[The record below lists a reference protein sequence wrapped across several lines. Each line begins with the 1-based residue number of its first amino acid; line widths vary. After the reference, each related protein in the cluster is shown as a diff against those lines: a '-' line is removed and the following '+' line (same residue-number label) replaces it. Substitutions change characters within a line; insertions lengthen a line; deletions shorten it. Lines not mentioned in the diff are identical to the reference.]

1 MSKKKLLK
9 IPIDT
14 ELERF
19 GRHMEHPDNKRIM
32 FSAGFGAGKS
42 FFLNEFFSSQ
52 DKVYHSIN
60 LYPVDYSVSSNED
73 IFEII
78 KFDILDAMLK
88 AFPDEIKLSEED
100 ISQVLITQEFLRNE
114 VNFYKVFKIFAKHFI
129 PFGETV
135 TDSVDVLKEVF
146 DSHNTFSGEMKQ
158 KGSETAGEFIKMF
171 RNKTGSIRE
180 MDGTTLLI
188 RDFINRIKKEID
200 KPVVLII
207 DDMDRLDPE
216 HIFRIF
222 NVFTA
227 HHDSRNE
234 RNKFGFDKVIFVSDV
249 NNIEHMFYH
258 RFGTKAEFSG
268 YIDKFYS
275 CEIFQ
280 FRHNDYLKQ
289 LFHDTYVR
297 PRLNL
302 EQQNEIPKN
311 YVQMLDKGYKFQK
324 VFIKLVSEMI
334 DIDAVRIRNL
344 VKFSSYELPEHV
356 FRFNEIKAHAFSYP
370 LLSLIHL
377 LRQLFP
383 RLEDL
388 DRTIKTLVDNYHAD
402 YSMMPTG
409 FDDGGFGKE
418 LIHYSLPFID
428 PYAAFNYNI
437 TAGDKQMNVLN
448 EHGRGY
454 VVRYRLSENFEY
466 GGGKLEYLSMHD
478 PSEAGHAG
486 LVYKPNVYHFLLN
499 AFRFCWQHSLLH

>member
-1 MSKKKLLK
+1 MSEKNTLK

-19 GRHMEHPDNKRIM
+19 SRHMELPDNKRIL

-42 FFLNEFFSSQ
+42 FFLSDFFSSQ
-52 DKVYHSIN
+52 GKAYHSIN

-73 IFEII
+73 IFELI
-78 KFDILDAMLK
+78 KFDILDAMLNT
-88 AFPDEIKLSEED
+88 FPDEIKLSEED
-100 ISQVLITQEFLRNE
+100 ISQGLITQEFLRNE

-129 PFGETV
+129 PFGETM
-135 TDSVDVLKEVF
+135 TDSVDGLKKVF
-146 DSHNTFSGEMKQ
+146 DAHNTFSGKMKQ
-158 KGSETAGEFIKMF
+158 KGSDTAERFIKMF
-171 RNKTGSIRE
+171 RNKAGSIRE
-180 MDGTTLLI
+180 MDGTTMLI
-188 RDFINRIKKEID
+188 RNFLSRIKKNVD

-207 DDMDRLDPE
+207 DDLDRLDPE

-258 RFGTKAEFSG
+258 RFGAKAEFSG

-280 FRHNDYLKQ
+280 FRHNNYLKQ

-302 EQQNEIPKN
+302 EQQNQIPKN
-311 YVQMLDKGYKFQK
+311 YVQMLEKGYKFQK
-324 VFIKLVSEMI
+324 VFINLVSEMI
-334 DIDAVRIRNL
+334 DIDMVRIRNL
-344 VKFSSYELPEHV
+344 VKFSSYELPEYV
-356 FRFNEIKAHAFSYP
+356 FSFNEIKAYAFSYP

-388 DRTIKTLVDNYHAD
+388 DRTINTLKDNYHAD
-402 YSMMPTG
+402 YSVMPTG
-409 FDDGGFGKE
+409 FEDGGFGKE
-418 LIHYSLPFID
+418 LINYSLPFID

-437 TAGDKQMNVLN
+437 TGGEKQMNLLN
-448 EHGRGY
+448 EHGKGY
-454 VVRYRLSENFEY
+454 VVRYKLSEDFEY
-466 GGGKLEYLSMHD
+466 GVGKLEYLSMNN
-478 PSEAGHAG
+478 PLEAGNEG
-486 LVYKPNVYHFLLN
+486 VVYKPNAYHFFLH